1 MSILG
6 SVYYLPLP
14 PINSQWWRKLEE
26 SESWLSCNLSQPSPP
41 FVSVIPTSRMLNI
54 IPYIPQLPITILYK
68 SRGGWI
74 FWGWT
79 RLLRR
84 EHTVNQLT
92 EKGNAKAKRRLSEK
106 RSMIVGGWVG
116 QHWQAPAQHCCH
128 SSDFLVGCCTQLL
141 TSMDWST
148 LYNTALENIFDLFCR
163 SITVHD
169 AAVV

>member
-1 MSILG
+1 MESDWTMGASEETLLLRPG
-6 SVYYLPLP
+6 NYKSNWRWVSLALYTTCLYLP
-14 PINSQWWRKLEE
+14 PINSQRWGKLEE

-84 EHTVNQLT
+84 EHTVYQSTQKIWGRKRIFHTGT
-92 EKGNAKAKRRLSEK
+92 EKSKHIKGWSELHYRVGSGEWGWSLS
-106 RSMIVGGWVG
+106 
-116 QHWQAPAQHCCH
+116 
-128 SSDFLVGCCTQLL
+128 
-141 TSMDWST
+141 
-148 LYNTALENIFDLFCR
+148 
-163 SITVHD
+163 
-169 AAVV
+169 